1 MFCYQTLK
9 AVSELEEGIRNM
21 EQSSPS
27 DQRLTSAREQ
37 LETVLTR
44 KNDLLR
50 RISSTETEITKKEKE
65 LKTKK
70 R

>member
-1 MFCYQTLK
+1 M
-9 AVSELEEGIRNM
+9 SELEEGIRNI

-37 LETVLTR
+37 LETVLAR

-50 RISSTETEITKKEKE
+50 RISTTEAEITKKEKE